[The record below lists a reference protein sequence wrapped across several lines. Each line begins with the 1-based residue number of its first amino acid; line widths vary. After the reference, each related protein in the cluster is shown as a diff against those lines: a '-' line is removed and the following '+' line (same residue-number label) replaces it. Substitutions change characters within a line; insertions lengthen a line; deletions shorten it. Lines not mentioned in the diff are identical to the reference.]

1 MTIVKTPKITPAQ
14 HRLIDS
20 IASGTYGKNPRDD
33 RYLWR
38 SLTPCQDMDLIT
50 YIGEP
55 GKGQWTLTEG
65 GRRVRESGRND
76 LPAKAGSI
84 HVVDIKQLRA
94 MHVAT
99 DKIVRAA
106 VAESEAWI
114 AEAKRLG
121 RELATA
127 EEATHQAAYARG
139 TFTFT
144 SFAESEP
151 ERNRLKAVHEAAEAV
166 EMGARMALMHH
177 LGAYTNKPEDKP

>member
-1 MTIVKTPKITPAQ
+1 MTAIKTPKITPAQ

-55 GKGQWTLTEG
+55 GKGQWVLTEG

-76 LPAKAGSI
+76 VPKPAPLVIDTKPW
-84 HVVDIKQLRA
+84 
-94 MHVAT
+94 VAT
-99 DKIVRAA
+99 AKLARAEA
-106 VAESEAWI
+106 DAWI

-121 RELATA
+121 RALAKA
-127 EEATHQAAYARG
+127 EDATHQAAHAWG
-139 TFTFT
+139 VFTFA
-144 SFAESEP
+144 SHIDPEP
-151 ERNRLKAVHEAAEAV
+151 ERTRLKAVHAAAEAV
-166 EMGARMALMHH
+166 EMGARMELMHH
-177 LGAYTNKPEDKP
+177 LGAYTE